1 MHLFFITGYIESFND
16 TKDICVFTSKTSEA
30 EAIGE
35 FLKANCCYTLVATEF
50 SSGQELANVKRQ
62 WNTPHSAD
70 AMPVLGTVLIIMLLI
85 KHVLT
90 HWPLGILQKNTF

>member
-1 MHLFFITGYIESFND
+1 MSTDKLLIKLINNIFIVIIFCLPVHLFFITGYIESFND

-70 AMPVLGTVLIIMLLI
+70 AMPVLGTV
-85 KHVLT
+85 
-90 HWPLGILQKNTF
+90 